1 MKQFTASSEMGL
13 DDGTGDSTD
22 RRHLAGSWYL
32 AGQRGYGLPAAGP
45 SGVPAA
51 WLHSLPRV
59 WPKHIWARR
68 GPCSIS
74 QGSLRGPGLGLS
86 TGAPLTGG
94 CRWPG
99 RWCWNRGPGSE
110 VVSWPCCSLA
120 SGWGGRQEAALG
132 TPASRTSFTEGTLRQ
147 GKDLVLCLTSQ
158 HREAAPMGDMAAAN
172 SCPQA
177 RRHAQPGS
185 QGIAGPG
192 AGPWELRVWVHT

>member
-22 RRHLAGSWYL
+22 RQHLAGSWYL
-32 AGQRGYGLPAAGP
+32 AGQRGYGPPAAGP

-51 WLHSLPRV
+51 WLHSLPWV

-99 RWCWNRGPGSE
+99 RDAGAGTGGQAQRWCPGP
-110 VVSWPCCSLA
+110 
-120 SGWGGRQEAALG
+120 
-132 TPASRTSFTEGTLRQ
+132 
-147 GKDLVLCLTSQ
+147 
-158 HREAAPMGDMAAAN
+158 AAPWLL
-172 SCPQA
+172 
-177 RRHAQPGS
+177 
-185 QGIAGPG
+185 AGAEG
-192 AGPWELRVWVHT
+192 KKQL